1 MFFRDNVHTSRISRV
16 VLSARQ
22 LASVGFVVVVVSV
35 TALGS
40 LACALGPSSR
50 SLHYIDDQ
58 LVTSP
63 PIHQLAYAAYLRAR
77 LAIEAEPADLERAVD
92 EIAVAIEFAPR
103 EPHLWTTL
111 AEVEL
116 QRGDR
121 EAALEASRIA
131 LQLRPEYGPAQ
142 QLLVKLEGDA
152 TTTMSSRSRVRR

>member
-1 MFFRDNVHTSRISRV
+1 MMFFGDNTRTARFARRARSTRRLVWILVFTS
-16 VLSARQ
+16 
-22 LASVGFVVVVVSV
+22 
-35 TALGS
+35 LGS
-40 LACALGPSSR
+40 LACTLGPSSR
-50 SLHYIDDQ
+50 SLHYLDDQ

-63 PIHQLAYAAYLRAR
+63 PVHQAAYAAYLRAR
-77 LAIEAEPADLERAVD
+77 LAMEAQPADLERAVD
-92 EIAVAIEFAPR
+92 EIAEAIEFAPR

-121 EAALEASRIA
+121 EAAIKASRIA
-131 LQLRPEYGPAQ
+131 LQLRPEYAPAQ